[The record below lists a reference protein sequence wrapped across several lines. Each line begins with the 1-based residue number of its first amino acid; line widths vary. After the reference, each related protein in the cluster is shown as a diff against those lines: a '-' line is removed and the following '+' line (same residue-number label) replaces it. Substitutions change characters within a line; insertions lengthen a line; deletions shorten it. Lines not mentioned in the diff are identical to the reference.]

1 MHTWT
6 GPIPDE
12 DRTGLSVGGARK
24 TSGMPRTTSGW
35 TRRLRELFGADLSQL
50 TEEHLRALIDGQVR
64 EDDDLDFKRE
74 RYGGSDSQK
83 RELAA
88 DIAAMANH
96 RGGVILI
103 GLRDENDVAAEL
115 TPVELADGEEG
126 RLLQIGAGNIT
137 PHVPFDVHVV
147 RSENYDTRVY
157 YVLVVPPSPLRP
169 HAVRK
174 DTDLRYPRR
183 DGSSTRWLAEA
194 EVADLYR
201 NRFRM
206 AEQQMSRIEPIIED
220 GLSQMDLEG
229 DSAYLAVALVPS
241 SPGSIS
247 IGLAHIRRVEKWAF
261 DPSGTQAWRGFFD
274 RHPNGRAG
282 MRRVRLGSLVNEK
295 KPNSNYAELY
305 TDGAGFACER
315 VGRQPPENGEKSVS
329 THIPNVG
336 LLWEV
341 ARSLRLLGRHAVENA
356 GAWGDALVVT
366 RLLGADMQLIHPVH
380 GGMFHEPWNHEPI
393 SNPIVTRHTVPLESL
408 AGPDQ
413 SLLAT
418 TRLIATDLFN
428 AFGSPEV
435 QQIDER
441 GRIRIR
447 YVLEKERIAKFAET
461 HGVEVSDEKIPGS

>member
-1 MHTWT
+1 M
-6 GPIPDE
+6 
-12 DRTGLSVGGARK
+12 
-24 TSGMPRTTSGW
+24 
-35 TRRLRELFGADLSQL
+35 
-50 TEEHLRALIDGQVR
+50 RALVEGQVR

-74 RYGGSDSQK
+74 RYGGSDGQK

-96 RGGVILI
+96 RGGVILVGI
-103 GLRDENDVAAEL
+103 RDENDVAAEL

-147 RSENYDTRVY
+147 PSENDGKRVY

-194 EVADLYR
+194 EIADMYR

-206 AEQQMSRIEPIIED
+206 AEDQISRIEPIVED
-220 GLSQMDLEG
+220 GLAQMDLED

-241 SPGSIS
+241 SPGSMAM
-247 IGLAHIRRVEKWAF
+247 GLARIRQVEKWAF
-261 DPSGTQAWRGFFD
+261 DPSGTHAWRGFFGT
-274 RHPNGRAG
+274 HPNGRAG
-282 MRRVRLGSLVNEK
+282 MRRVRLGSLVSEK
-295 KPNSNYAELY
+295 KPNSNYAELH
-305 TDGAGFACER
+305 TDGAGFAGER
-315 VGRQPPENGEKSVS
+315 VGRQRPEHGESSTS
-329 THIPNVG
+329 THIPNIG

-341 ARSLRLLGRHAVENA
+341 ARSLRLLGRHAVENT
-356 GAWGDALVVT
+356 GAWGDAIVVT
-366 RLLGADMQLIHPVH
+366 RLLGPEMQLIRPVH
-380 GGMFHEPWNHEPI
+380 GGMFHEPWNHQPI
-393 SNPIVTRHTVPLESL
+393 SAPIVTRHTIPLESL
-408 AGPDQ
+408 AGSDQ

-418 TRLIATDLFN
+418 TRLVATDLFN

-447 YVLEKERIAKFAET
+447 YVLEKERIAEFAET
-461 HGVEVSDEKIPGS
+461 HGVEVSDEKVPGS